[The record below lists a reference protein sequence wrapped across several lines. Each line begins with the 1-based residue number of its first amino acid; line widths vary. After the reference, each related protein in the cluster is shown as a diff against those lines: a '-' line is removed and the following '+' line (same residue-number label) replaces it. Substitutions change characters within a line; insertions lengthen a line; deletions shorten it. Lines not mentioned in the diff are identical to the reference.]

1 MTHLRVIY
9 ERMNQSLSLLYN
21 VPAVA
26 EEIQDEVGK
35 QTVFFLHRHPCPY
48 ADKLYI
54 SWACAGGHC
63 TWGPVDGIR
72 CSALSRSASFPGDG
86 PLLDQELEWWP
97 ASPSDSPASALSSA
111 RITGTHAFYMNVE
124 DLGSG
129 PLAPDRLSWWSSPL
143 LLLQIL
149 TFKTWEIEKLL
160 YRKSCSSEPLT
171 ESHVNQMH
179 SNFSHLVRRP
189 LHHFLITKGRAF

>member
-26 EEIQDEVGK
+26 EEIQDEVGEW
-35 QTVFFLHRHPCPY
+35 TVLLHCHPSPC

-54 SWACAGGHC
+54 SWASAGGRC
-63 TWGPVDGIR
+63 TWGPADGVR
-72 CSALSRSASFPGDG
+72 CFALSRSVSFPEDG
-86 PLLDQELEWWP
+86 SLLDQELEWWP
-97 ASPSDSPASALSSA
+97 ASCSDSPASAPSNA

-129 PLAPDRLSWWSSPL
+129 PLAPDCLPWWNSPL
-143 LLLQIL
+143 LMLQIL
-149 TFKTWEIEKLL
+149 TFKAWETEKLMS
-160 YRKSCSSEPLT
+160 RKSCSQELFT
-171 ESHVNQMH
+171 ESHVNQIH
-179 SNFSHLVRRP
+179 SNLSHFVSRP
-189 LHHFLITKGRAF
+189 LLHLLFNYER